1 MEENTDL
8 MNHWTMPRKETQ
20 VKKMTV
26 AGIESSSLC
35 YGMTFGSSIDSRST
49 PYIELC
55 WQNYYVV
62 NTKRSHPTQ
71 LRCPQYFTCALFAFN
86 TTAARLERSLLK
98 NGARSRCIFG
108 SPVARFKLE
117 GPNGIHSLKLNN
129 LLRLC
134 DLHHHSKTRLVQ
146 KKHTTKMC
154 LRQYTSICRD
164 LCITCSPLLLLSA
177 HLLELLSSA
186 DEHGDMMMQQRM
198 AKLVDPSRFT
208 CNALPY
214 A

>member
-20 VKKMTV
+20 EKKMTV

-35 YGMTFGSSIDSRST
+35 YGLTFGSSIDSRST

-55 WQNYYVV
+55 WQNHYVV

-117 GPNGIHSLKLNN
+117 GPNGIHSLKLNKCCASLTCTIMRKRAGIGRSTRRKCACGN
-129 LLRLC
+129 TLCFAVIFASHIRLC
-134 DLHHHSKTRLVQ
+134 CYLAPTSQ
-146 KKHTTKMC
+146 SC
-154 LRQYTSICRD
+154 SYLRMNMET
-164 LCITCSPLLLLSA
+164 
-177 HLLELLSSA
+177 
-186 DEHGDMMMQQRM
+186 
-198 AKLVDPSRFT
+198 F
-208 CNALPY
+208 NALSY
-214 A
+214 KRL